1 MCLGDKR
8 RGGGAGEGGRGTD
21 QFSSKLSGELAQDS
35 V

>member
-8 RGGGAGEGGRGTD
+8 GGALEGGRGTD